1 MRTTLNI
8 EDGLLADAKELA
20 AQRGTTVTAVVEEAL
35 RERVLRARETAP
47 GPPAELPVFRG
58 GLGFRAGVDLDDN
71 AALLELMEAGLPLDK
86 RR

>member
-20 AQRGTTVTAVVEEAL
+20 A
-35 RERVLRARETAP
+35 
-47 GPPAELPVFRG
+47 
-58 GLGFRAGVDLDDN
+58 
-71 AALLELMEAGLPLDK
+71 LLELMEAGLPLDK